1 MLLILDSTSNSISSH
16 TLGLSLH
23 SAFKE
28 SRAVDRTVIEYG
40 ILSDRTAL
48 AAIISSYNPEII
60 VNCIEYNYIDRAE
73 YDRETAYEVNSF
85 AVKNLAELCRD
96 RDTLLVNLSTSSVFS
111 GRARVPVSESDCH
124 DPVNVY
130 GDSRS
135 LGDVFIVESGCRHL
149 TFRLPYVYG
158 EGIPLFNQGLAL
170 MDGGGTL
177 VVRSDQVIA
186 PTSVDAA
193 AAALSSL
200 ISAGATGTYHFSL
213 GGSAYAVKFAVKA
226 LDLLYRAGRINEKF
240 EIKEVAGDDF
250 LAPADR
256 PLYNV
261 LDTKKY
267 SAFTGLLAPR
277 WEEALESYIMNNHES
292 LQINGKEHG

>member
-1 MLLILDSTSNSISSH
+1 MLLILDSTSNTISSH
-16 TLGLSLH
+16 TLGISLH
-23 SAFKE
+23 AALKE
-28 SRAVDRTVIEYG
+28 SRAVDRAVIDYG
-40 ILSDRTAL
+40 VLSDRPSL
-48 AAIISSYNPEII
+48 ADIINSYNPDII
-60 VNCIEYNYIDRAE
+60 VNCIEYNHIDRAE

-85 AVKNLAELCRD
+85 ALKNLAELCRD
-96 RDTLLVNLSTSSVFS
+96 RNTLLVNPSTSSVFS
-111 GRARVPVSESDCH
+111 GRTGGPVSESDCH

-130 GDSRS
+130 GDSKS
-135 LGDVFIVESGCRHL
+135 LGEAFIAESGCRHI

-158 EGIPLFNQGLAL
+158 EEIPLFNQGLVL

-177 VVRSDQVIA
+177 VVQSDLVIV

-213 GGSAYAVKFAVKA
+213 EGSAFAAEFTAKAV
-226 LDLLYRAGRINEKF
+226 DLLHRAGRINEKF
-240 EIKEVAGDDF
+240 EIKEVSGDDF

-277 WEEALESYIMNNHES
+277 WEEALEAYIMNNHET
-292 LQINGKEHG
+292 LQINGKEHD